1 MRRLPILPH
10 ERQLEQHPEAEYVVL
25 PQSENR
31 QESHLSD
38 YFGILEAVWE
48 QNLYKRRFRSYVWQG

>member
-38 YFGILEAVWE
+38 YFGILEAVWK
-48 QNLYKRRFRSYVWQG
+48 QNLYKRRS

>member
-38 YFGILEAVWE
+38 YFGILAR
-48 QNLYKRRFRSYVWQG
+48 LCPITPHSRALP

>member
-31 QESHLSD
+31 QESHLSPT
-38 YFGILEAVWE
+38 LSRCKTRK
-48 QNLYKRRFRSYVWQG
+48 NLLPSAECFD